1 MKRKGLGRG
10 LDALMPEAPRP
21 LPSDSVALIDIGDID
36 PNPNQPRRRF
46 DQAALKELADSIRQV
61 GVLSPILV
69 HEHNSRYQIIAG
81 ERRWRASR
89 MAELSEIPCI
99 IRQVD
104 DVSRLEMAL
113 IENLQ
118 REDLNPIEEAAGIR
132 SLMDECGFTQDR
144 AAGRLGRSRPAL
156 ANLRWLLTL
165 PKKIIAM
172 VRDGRLSAGHA
183 RVLAGIDEAG
193 RAEFLAERAIEEG
206 WSVRQ
211 MEQMAQKEPDAEAP
225 PKIRSAKSKP
235 SEFIELEDR
244 LLRAFGMR
252 ARVAGSLDKGKI
264 TLQYASREELEHLYE
279 AIGEGAVDV

>member
-10 LDALMPEAPRP
+10 LDALMPEAPPP
-21 LPSDSVALIDIGDID
+21 LPSDGVALIDIGDID

-61 GVLSPILV
+61 GVLQPILV
-69 HEHNSRYQIIAG
+69 HEKEGRYHIIAG

-89 MAELSEIPCI
+89 MAELSEIPCL
-99 IRQVD
+99 IRQLD
-104 DVSRLEMAL
+104 DVSRLEVAL

-118 REDLNPIEEAAGIR
+118 REDLNPIEEASGIR
-132 SLMDECGFTQDR
+132 ALMEECGFTQER
-144 AAGRLGRSRPAL
+144 AAERLGRSRPAL
-156 ANLRWLLTL
+156 ANLLRLLTL

-183 RVLAGIDEAG
+183 RVLAGIGEAE
-193 RAEFLAERAIEEG
+193 RAEFLADRAVEEG

-225 PKIRSAKSKP
+225 PARRQNKSKP

-244 LLRAFGMR
+244 LLQAFGMR

-279 AIGEGAVDV
+279 VIGGDA